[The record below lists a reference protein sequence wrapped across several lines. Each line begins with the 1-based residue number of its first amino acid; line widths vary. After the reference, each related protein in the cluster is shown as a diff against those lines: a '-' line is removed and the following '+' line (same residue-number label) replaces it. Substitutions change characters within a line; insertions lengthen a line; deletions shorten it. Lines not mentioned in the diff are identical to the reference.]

1 MNNYYIK
8 VDKTKSRN
16 IIMAKNDYLL
26 QVMDFKCTTVIY
38 KLISFVL
45 SFGKY
50 MLGTQNPCSRY

>member
-8 VDKTKSRN
+8 VEKTMSRN

-38 KLISFVL
+38 KLI
-45 SFGKY
+45 
-50 MLGTQNPCSRY
+50 

>member
-8 VDKTKSRN
+8 VDKTMFRN
-16 IIMAKNDYLL
+16 IIMDKNDYLL

-38 KLISFVL
+38 KLISFVF

-50 MLGTQNPCSRY
+50 MLETQNPCSRY